1 MAPLVLL
8 RPEPGWSASAARAK
22 SMGLEV
28 RGAPLTAIEPL
39 EWKMPPGSFDA
50 LLIGSANVFRHGGA
64 GLARLRDL
72 PVCCVGEAT
81 ARAARAAGFALRV
94 AGEGELQGVVD
105 RTDPPARLLR
115 LMGEESVDLIPPPG
129 VEIVEAPVYR
139 NRTLRLDE
147 SDLPENAM
155 VALHSAATARQFSRE
170 VARLERERSAFA
182 LCAISQRVAEAAGAG
197 WRAVG
202 IAESPDDAALLA
214 LATRLCQDLPDCSGG
229 FRGTQ
234 NG

>member
-1 MAPLVLL
+1 MLL

-22 SMGLEV
+22 ALGLEV

-39 EWKMPPGSFDA
+39 EWEMPRGSFDA

-64 GLARLRDL
+64 SLARLRDL

-81 ARAARAAGFALRV
+81 ARAARGAGFDVRIS
-94 AGEGELQGVVD
+94 GDGELQGVVD
-105 RTDPPARLLR
+105 RIIPPARLLR
-115 LMGEESVDLIPPPG
+115 LMGEERVDLIPPQG
-129 VEIVEAPVYR
+129 VEIIEIAVYR
-139 NRTLRLDE
+139 NRTIPLDRA
-147 SDLPENAM
+147 DLPDAAV

-170 VARLERERSAFA
+170 VERLKHERSRFA
-182 LCAISQRVAEAAGAG
+182 LCAISRRVAEAAGPG

-202 IAESPDDAALLA
+202 IAETPDDAALLA
-214 LATRLCQDLPDCSGG
+214 LAKRLCQDLPDCSGG